1 MQKAQEDGRGERSQ
15 ATQNKKCKEHSLDS
29 TYVVDSRTHGNTV
42 RRRRKCRIC
51 DKKIYTEEKIVAEGE
66 TPWSVKKVRRVEKTK
81 PKRTRKRVLKPR
93 FQEREKFKYDSKSLD
108 HLTDE
113 ELEMAIMSGD
123 VRFDD
128 DEL

>member
-1 MQKAQEDGRGERSQ
+1 MQKAQEGGRGERNQ

-51 DKKIYTEEKIVAEGE
+51 DKKIYTEEKIIAEGE
-66 TPWSVKKVRRVEKTK
+66 TPWSVKKVRRVEKAK

-93 FQEREKFKYDSKSLD
+93 FQERKEFKYDSNNID

-113 ELEMAIMSGD
+113 ELEIAIMSGD